1 MSRSRRWL
9 HRLGLG
15 GLLLVA
21 FGRVGQAHVPHVAAA
36 ELDVES
42 PEASHAIYGTLDG
55 DVTQVFVTRLRL
67 DQPFALPF
75 ELLVPRRASL
85 AEHRP
90 MLAVVGPGLPA
101 PTPAELEL
109 LPRPLPPGAGVF
121 LDRNDLPERPVTFES
136 FTRRAFWSSG
146 PVALALREGEHEAWV
161 FSPSGTAGDFVL
173 AFGVEEEG
181 FEDGGCGDLA
191 RNWSTY
197 AY

>member
-1 MSRSRRWL
+1 MTRPRRWVR
-9 HRLGLG
+9 RLGLG
-15 GLLLVA
+15 GLLLLA
-21 FGRVGQAHVPHVAAA
+21 FGRVGHAHVPRVAAA

-55 DVTQVFVTRLRL
+55 DVTQVFVTRLRF

-75 ELLVPRRASL
+75 ELLVPRRTSL

-109 LPRPLPPGAGVF
+109 LPRPLPAGAGVF
-121 LDRNDLPERPVTFES
+121 LDRNDVADRPVIFES
-136 FTRRAFWSSG
+136 FTRRAFWTSV
-146 PVALALREGEHEAWV
+146 PVALALREGEHEVWV
-161 FSPSGTAGDFVL
+161 FSPHGTAGDFVL
-173 AFGVEEEG
+173 AFGVEEDFSDE
-181 FEDGGCGDLA
+181 GCGDLA